1 MAGITSRFA
10 CPADRDGMA
19 RIFID
24 PRGEAPALRRAA
36 LLLERVRQD
45 GGAPD
50 SDFEAL
56 QAGVDAMRRAAA
68 SGRTIHHSAIDRL
81 ATVLGR
87 ISTSA
92 NARDRSVY
100 ELLRSNALL
109 ETCELVERLT
119 RLRDAPAGVKSE
131 RRVFEARASEERRAP
146 LVALDES
153 RLSPMR

>member
-1 MAGITSRFA
+1 MTMMPRT
-10 CPADRDGMA
+10 
-19 RIFID
+19 FID
-24 PRGEAPALRRAA
+24 PRDEAPALRRAA
-36 LLLERVRQD
+36 ILLERVRQD
-45 GGAPD
+45 GGARD

-87 ISTSA
+87 ISTSS

-109 ETCELVERLT
+109 EACELVERLT
-119 RLRDAPAGVKSE
+119 RLRDAPVDVKSE
-131 RRVFEARASEERRAP
+131 RRVFEVRASEERRAP
-146 LVALDES
+146 LAALGES
-153 RLSPMR
+153 RPSPMR

>member
-1 MAGITSRFA
+1 MTS
-10 CPADRDGMA
+10 MA
-19 RIFID
+19 RTFID
-24 PRGEAPALRRAA
+24 PRDEAPALRRAA
-36 LLLERVRQD
+36 ILLERVRQD
-45 GGAPD
+45 GGARD

-87 ISTSA
+87 ISSSS

-119 RLRDAPAGVKSE
+119 RLRDAPVDVKSE
-131 RRVFEARASEERRAP
+131 RPAFEVRASEERLGP
-146 LVALDES
+146 LAALGES
-153 RLSPMR
+153 RPSPVR